1 MKKKNLIV
9 ISVLAVVVIIGIALF
24 YPPAD
29 ESDTAGT
36 IGKANKYRNDE
47 TGQEKVKL
55 RSEFIEDTTA
65 LRGVI
70 ISLRMYENY
79 LTGLSNDFK
88 EWENSLKNIDLDQE
102 ELNRQLDQLNQ
113 LAVFIDNNLT
123 TVANTKE
130 LLEKYYSRDTTD
142 MSIDVG
148 NNLIQFSD
156 FVTNLDQKAKAFD
169 ELFQNLN
176 GLISEEELAKLSLT
190 KEETETLKEVRE
202 KMLGGSCMLAYVMG
216 NEERLNMALGSEVRN
231 GVMLNRQLNNTLGLI
246 VILNNAPEKLGAI
259 NNQEQLNIILN
270 KDNLGTGYTASEQLQ
285 KNEQLGLFAINEALN
300 NKQLG
305 SLFNTEAL
313 GITKSLDGVFVY
325 SKDNLGSASS
335 ALSSHP
341 GGFLAKQNLGGQI
354 FYSQEALQAFR
365 SFSNTLGL
373 FISGRESLG
382 FFYN

>member
-1 MKKKNLIV
+1 MKKKNLIGGV
-9 ISVLAVVVIIGIALF
+9 ILLVAIIVVLSIY
-24 YPPAD
+24 YPFVD
-29 ESDTAGT
+29 ESESKGT
-36 IGKANKYRNDE
+36 IGKVDKYRSDK
-47 TGQEKVKL
+47 TGQEEVKL
-55 RSEFIEDTTA
+55 RSEFIQDTTA

-88 EWENSLKNIDLDQE
+88 EWENSLKNIDLDQD

-130 LLEKYYSRDTTD
+130 LLGKYYSRDTSD

-202 KMLGGSCMLAYVMG
+202 KMLGGSCMLALVMG
-216 NEERLNMALGSEVRN
+216 NEERLNMVLSSEVLN
-231 GVMLNRQLNNTLGLI
+231 GVILNRQLNNTLGLL
-246 VILNNAPEKLGAI
+246 VILNSSQEKFGAA
-259 NNQEQLNIILN
+259 NNQEQLNCFLN
-270 KDNLGTGYTASEQLQ
+270 KENLGTGFTAAEQLQ
-285 KNEQLGLFAINEALN
+285 KNDQLGLFAINNALN

-305 SLFNTEAL
+305 AILNTKAL
-313 GITKSLDGVFVY
+313 GITKSLNGVFVLA
-325 SKDNLGSASS
+325 KDNLGSS
-335 ALSSHP
+335 ALSNAS
-341 GGFLAKQNLGGQI
+341 FLANQNLGV
-354 FYSQEALQAFR
+354 FSSQEKLQAFS
-365 SFSNTLGL
+365 SFSNTLG
-373 FISGRESLG
+373 IMYNSRESFGVLQW
-382 FFYN
+382 

>member
-1 MKKKNLIV
+1 MENKMKKKNLIGGV
-9 ISVLAVVVIIGIALF
+9 ILLVAIIVVLSIY
-24 YPPAD
+24 YPFVD
-29 ESDTAGT
+29 ESESKGT
-36 IGKANKYRNDE
+36 IGKVDKYRSDK
-47 TGQEKVKL
+47 TGQEEVKL
-55 RSEFIEDTTA
+55 RSEFIQDTTA

-88 EWENSLKNIDLDQE
+88 EWENSLKNIDLDQD

-130 LLEKYYSRDTTD
+130 LLGKYYSRDTSD

-202 KMLGGSCMLAYVMG
+202 KMLGGSCMLALVMG
-216 NEERLNMALGSEVRN
+216 NEERLNMVLSSEVLN
-231 GVMLNRQLNNTLGLI
+231 GVILNRQLNNTLGLL
-246 VILNNAPEKLGAI
+246 VILNSSQEKFGAA
-259 NNQEQLNIILN
+259 NNQEQLNCFLN
-270 KDNLGTGYTASEQLQ
+270 KENLGTGFTAAEQLQ
-285 KNEQLGLFAINEALN
+285 KNDQLGLFAINNALN

-305 SLFNTEAL
+305 AILNTKAL
-313 GITKSLDGVFVY
+313 GITKSLNGVFVLA
-325 SKDNLGSASS
+325 KDNLGSS
-335 ALSSHP
+335 ALSNAS
-341 GGFLAKQNLGGQI
+341 FLANQNLGV
-354 FYSQEALQAFR
+354 FSSQEKLQAFS
-365 SFSNTLGL
+365 SFSNTLG
-373 FISGRESLG
+373 IMYNSRESFGVLQW
-382 FFYN
+382 